1 MGSSNKSC
9 FISQKHVKTIF
20 WLKKSSCFATLQG
33 EEMLMGE
40 GDFLFL
46 EMGLWK
52 TYNGI

>member
-1 MGSSNKSC
+1 
-9 FISQKHVKTIF
+9 VT
-20 WLKKSSCFATLQG
+20 LKG

-40 GDFLFL
+40 GDYLLL

>member
-1 MGSSNKSC
+1 
-9 FISQKHVKTIF
+9 V
-20 WLKKSSCFATLQG
+20 TLQG

-52 TYNGI
+52 TYSGI

>member
-9 FISQKHVKTIF
+9 ITSLKHLKTIF
-20 WLKKSSCFATLQG
+20 WPKKSNCFVTLQG

-52 TYNGI
+52 TYSGI